1 MSKVVGVMYEGSL
14 KKYDYKA
21 PDDLDL
27 ELDDIVAVP
36 VRRGWGFAIA
46 RVVKLDY
53 PPNYEQGLN
62 FKLSPLRIRLGRLG
76 GA

>member
-1 MSKVVGVMYEGSL
+1 MSKVVGVMYEGSP

-21 PDDLDL
+21 PDVLDL
-27 ELDDIVAVP
+27 ALDDIVAVP

-53 PPNYEQGLN
+53 PANYEQGLS
-62 FKLSPLRIRLGRLG
+62 FKLSTIHTRLGRLG